1 MDFPFYRRFSQSRF
15 AFISATGDTVPHI
28 YTKHILD
35 RKQFSKLIRII
46 FQNTNIFCQPK
57 EVYFHSAGKYSQLHS
72 RAITK
77 LHLANQEP
85 GETRLSAI

>member
-1 MDFPFYRRFSQSRF
+1 M
-15 AFISATGDTVPHI
+15 
-28 YTKHILD
+28 
-35 RKQFSKLIRII
+35 
-46 FQNTNIFCQPK
+46 FCQPK

-85 GETRLSAI
+85 GETRLSAIWELIAAIL